1 MTAKELLVE
10 QGLGAAQAMYYMGQL
25 NQFIAKALLPGPGP
39 PQRHLQALKATAAP
53 DTSAHPSLQ
62 AQHTHALSHAS
73 ASAETKQEVRQAVQG
88 PLAVRT
94 LLQGSTATEDQ
105 QPDLPPSDPGE
116 FLADEIGELYMYTAS
131 DLRAIAPLW
140 WDYSK
145 QVRSFE
151 DMHAEVD
158 STTVVSIQ
166 AAANVYT
173 GTVGTMLCSAS

>member
-10 QGLGAAQAMYYMGQL
+10 QGRGAAQAMYYMGQL

-62 AQHTHALSHAS
+62 AQHTHAPSHAS

-94 LLQGSTATEDQ
+94 LLQGNTATEDQ

-116 FLADEIGELYMYTAS
+116 FSADEIGELYMYTAS

-151 DMHAEVD
+151 DMHAEVEL
-158 STTVVSIQ
+158 TTVVFI
-166 AAANVYT
+166 
-173 GTVGTMLCSAS
+173 